1 MVLEGNEEDDMSYK
15 RIYLT
20 EAESM
25 LVERAVARETS
36 RMVYASQP
44 DSVRD
49 LRMVSDLLRE
59 ATVVEEVD

>member
-44 DSVRD
+44 DSVRE
-49 LRMVSDLLRE
+49 LRMVSDHLRE

>member
-1 MVLEGNEEDDMSYK
+1 MSYK